1 MTRHRP
7 RPRSQQSQWSRS
19 FPPDTPSAPPSPDE
33 QHFFEKPPSPVVPKT
48 PEGGD
53 TTDSQRLQIEPA
65 FRERDQETC
74 VSPERYDRP
83 IPRGWRRDH
92 EDVVLRHTEHRP
104 TIGGSRIVSTTL
116 DRILDNSNRR
126 QFGMGWV
133 GRVFG

>member
-19 FPPDTPSAPPSPDE
+19 FPPDTPSAPSPEE
-33 QHFFEKPPSPVVPKT
+33 QNFFEPPSPVVPKT

-53 TTDSQRLQIEPA
+53 TIDSQRQPIEPA

-83 IPRGWRRDH
+83 ISRGWRRDH
-92 EDVVLRHTEHRP
+92 EDVVLRHAEHRP